1 MFLPVIYVIMEH
13 IQNRTIRRVL
23 FLDDVTKDHDNLIRI
38 QLSPD
43 QIIG

>member
-1 MFLPVIYVIMEH
+1 MEH

-23 FLDDVTKDHDNLIRI
+23 FLDDVTKDQDNLIRI